1 MSSQVQQWL
10 QPGSQLDHAGTAFPL
25 RTQVSDDPGT
35 SKECSEV
42 LKMPLEKY
50 ATVLALTAQ
59 GSETFGAMDS
69 TAMSLLALPEIRE
82 VRHISEP

>member
-1 MSSQVQQWL
+1 
-10 QPGSQLDHAGTAFPL
+10 
-25 RTQVSDDPGT
+25 
-35 SKECSEV
+35 
-42 LKMPLEKY
+42 MPLEKY